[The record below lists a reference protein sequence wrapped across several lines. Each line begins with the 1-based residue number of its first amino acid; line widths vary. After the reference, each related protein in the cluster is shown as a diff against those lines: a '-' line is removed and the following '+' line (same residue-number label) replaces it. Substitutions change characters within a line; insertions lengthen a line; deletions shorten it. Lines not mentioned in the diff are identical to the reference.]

1 MRKSEGKKRRYIND
15 KQINDILRE
24 YDSFTESD
32 ITKIFD
38 TTDFGYRRID
48 IKRPLRAKLIITEE
62 GLDEL
67 EEQAAFAKLTDEQK
81 SAWKTFLKSEL
92 GNKGLF
98 FPSDLRIAVQVSLK
112 LIS

>member
-81 SAWKTFLKSEL
+81 SALNFVFAFSR
-92 GNKGLF
+92 F
-98 FPSDLRIAVQVSLK
+98 FIGKYPDVRSDAGVK
-112 LIS
+112 K